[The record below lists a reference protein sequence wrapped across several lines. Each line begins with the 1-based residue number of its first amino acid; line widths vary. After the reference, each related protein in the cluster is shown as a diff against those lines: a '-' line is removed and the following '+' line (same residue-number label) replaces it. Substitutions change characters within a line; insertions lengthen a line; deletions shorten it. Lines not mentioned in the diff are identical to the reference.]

1 MAIDPPRQ
9 AAGPSDD
16 LAAAAAK
23 ARSLDDLA
31 ELLRALRRRH
41 ARAHRDSSLT
51 YQELAKRTG
60 WSQTAIAEYF
70 TARTLPPTDRFD
82 ALVELLGV
90 TPAEWRA
97 LAEARDR
104 VEEIQR
110 RAKAR
115 PFADSPPTGVRPGRT
130 VPRQL
135 PASTSL
141 FTGRE
146 EELGRLFELIELAA
160 GKQSPGTVVISAI
173 DGMGGVG
180 KTALAL
186 HAAHRLVER
195 FPDGQLFLDLYGFAE
210 DAAPREPGDALAV
223 LLASLGLT
231 AGQIPSDVDSR
242 AAVYRERLAGTRTL
256 VLLDNA
262 ADEAQVLPLLPA
274 ATGCL
279 VLVTSRR
286 RLKAL
291 DDALPIPLDVLPLE
305 EAVALLRRAARW
317 PSERSEQAE
326 QSERSKQSEQPEQAG
341 WEHVAEL
348 CGRLPLA
355 LVIVGA
361 LLRTGGKAWDLA
373 RLIERLTP
381 GREEDALAGYTDE
394 VRSLRSAFNLS
405 YKHLSPDEQVLFRHL
420 GLLPGPVVDGYAA
433 AALLETDP
441 ATADLSLQ
449 RLADHSLLT
458 GVSPGRYRLHDLVH
472 AYAGTLAT
480 SLDSERDTARTRLL
494 QYYSHTAQTASAS
507 IARHP
512 RLTPTGPAPA
522 FAPDVLEPEAARRW
536 LRAEHGN
543 LDAAFAFALAHG
555 LDRHAI
561 DLATGLAEILLAD
574 GPWSRSLEIHHAAA
588 EIAERLARPADLAAA
603 LVDLGHARYLA
614 GDYSGAFDAH
624 SRALELQHALGNRR
638 GQAAALHGI
647 GRVQYMTEDDPAGA
661 VASYSRALETHRLLA
676 DRRNQAIALTD
687 LARVWYFAGDSPA
700 SEAAYVDALEIFRA
714 FGDRLGEATA
724 LHGLGRIHQ
733 LAGAYPEALDAHVLA
748 LDIFRALSDRLGEA
762 AALTDVG
769 DVRRATGDRL
779 GAIEA
784 HTRALE
790 LFRGLGNRHG
800 EAAALNYVGDVL
812 RANGDFAEALDA
824 HARAL
829 EINQDLGNRGGQ
841 AAAWFGLGRVRQVTG
856 DHPGALDAHT
866 QAMEIFRA
874 SGARG
879 DEALVLNSY
888 AATLAAS
895 GHRPRALE
903 LYRQALAVHRELGKP
918 DDEAISL
925 EGIGEHY
932 LAVGDRAEGL
942 DYLRQALE
950 IYRRLGMRAD
960 ADRVQDRLDD

>member
-1 MAIDPPRQ
+1 MEVDPSRQ
-9 AAGPSDD
+9 ATGPSDD

-41 ARAHRDSSLT
+41 ARARRDSSLT

-60 WSQTAIAEYF
+60 WSQSAIAEYF

-82 ALVELLGV
+82 ALVDVLGV
-90 TPAEWRA
+90 APAEWRA

-110 RAKAR
+110 QAKAR

-146 EELGRLFELIELAA
+146 EELERLFELIELAA
-160 GKQSPGTVVISAI
+160 GEQSPGTVVISAI

-195 FPDGQLFLDLYGFAE
+195 FPDGQLFLDLCGFAE
-210 DAAPREPGDALAV
+210 DAAPRGPGDALAV
-223 LLASLGLT
+223 LLTSLGLT

-274 ATGCL
+274 AAGCL

-286 RLKAL
+286 RMKAL
-291 DDALPIPLDVLPLE
+291 DDALPLPLDVLPPE

-317 PSERSEQAE
+317 PSDRS
-326 QSERSKQSEQPEQAG
+326 EQAG
-341 WEHVAEL
+341 WEQVAEL

-373 RLIERLTP
+373 RMIDRLTSGP
-381 GREEDALAGYTDE
+381 EQDALAGYTDE

-405 YKHLSPDEQVLFRHL
+405 YKHLSSDEQVLFRRL

-441 ATADLSLQ
+441 ATAELSLQ

-480 SLDSERDTARTRLL
+480 TLDAECDTARTRLF
-494 QYYSHTAQTASAS
+494 QYYSHTAQAASAS

-512 RLTPTGPAPA
+512 RLPPTGPPPA
-522 FAPDVLEPEAARRW
+522 FAPDVLDPEAARQW
-536 LRAEHGN
+536 LRTEHAN

-555 LDRHAI
+555 LDGHAI
-561 DLATGLAEILLAD
+561 DLATGLAEILLVD
-574 GPWSRSLEIHHAAA
+574 GPWSRSLEIHQAAA
-588 EIAERLARPADLAAA
+588 ATAERLARPADLAVA

-614 GDYSGAFDAH
+614 GDYSEAFDAH
-624 SRALELQHALGNRR
+624 SRALKLQHALGNRR

-661 VASYSRALETHRLLA
+661 VASYTRALEIHRLLA
-676 DRRNQAIALTD
+676 DRRNEAIALTD
-687 LARVWYFAGDSPA
+687 LARVWYFAGDSPS

-748 LDIFRALSDRLGEA
+748 LDIFRALCDRLGEA
-762 AALTDVG
+762 TALTDVG

-812 RANGDFAEALDA
+812 RANGDFAEALEA

-829 EINQDLGNRGGQ
+829 EINQDLGNRSGQ
-841 AAAWFGLGRVRQVTG
+841 AAAWYGLGRVRPVTG

-874 SGARG
+874 AGARG
-879 DEALVLNSY
+879 EEALVLNSY

-895 GHRPRALE
+895 GHRTRALA
-903 LYRQALAVHRELGKP
+903 LYRQALAVHRELSKP

-932 LAVGDRAEGL
+932 LAVGDRTEGL

-950 IYRRLGMRAD
+950 IYQRLGMGAD
-960 ADRVQDRLDD
+960 ADRVQERLDD

>member
-1 MAIDPPRQ
+1 MGIDPPRQ
-9 AAGPSDD
+9 ATGASDD
-16 LAAAAAK
+16 LAAAAAN

-41 ARAHRDSSLT
+41 ARAHRDSRLT

-60 WSQTAIAEYF
+60 WSQSAIAEYF

-82 ALVELLGV
+82 ALVEVLGV
-90 TPAEWRA
+90 APAEWRP

-115 PFADSPPTGVRPGRT
+115 PFGDSPPTGVRPGRT

-160 GKQSPGTVVISAI
+160 GEQSPGTVVISAI

-291 DDALPIPLDVLPLE
+291 DDAFPISLDVLPSE

-317 PSERSEQAE
+317 PSERSEQAGW
-326 QSERSKQSEQPEQAG
+326 EQAG
-341 WEHVAEL
+341 WEQVAEL

-381 GREEDALAGYTDE
+381 GQDEDALAGYTDE

-405 YKHLSPDEQVLFRHL
+405 YKHLSPDEQVLFRRL

-441 ATADLSLQ
+441 ATAELSLQ

-480 SLDSERDTARTRLL
+480 SLDSECDTARTRLL

-522 FAPDVLEPEAARRW
+522 FAPDVLAPEAARQW
-536 LRAEHGN
+536 LRAEHAN

-555 LDRHAI
+555 LDGHAI
-561 DLATGLAEILLAD
+561 DLATGLAEILMAD
-574 GPWSRSLEIHHAAA
+574 GPWSRSLEIHQAAA
-588 EIAERLARPADLAAA
+588 EIAERLARPADLAVA
-603 LVDLGHARYLA
+603 LVDLGHARYLT

-624 SRALELQHALGNRR
+624 SRALELQHALGNYR

-661 VASYSRALETHRLLA
+661 VASYSRALETHRRLV
-676 DRRNQAIALTD
+676 DRRNEAIALTD

-700 SEAAYVDALEIFRA
+700 SEAAYVDALEIFRT

-724 LHGLGRIHQ
+724 LHGIGRIHQ
-733 LAGAYPEALDAHVLA
+733 LAGAYPEALDAHILA

-769 DVRRATGDRL
+769 DVRRVTGDRL

-800 EAAALNYVGDVL
+800 EAAALNYVGDVM

-829 EINQDLGNRGGQ
+829 EINQDLGNRSGQ

-856 DHPGALDAHT
+856 DHPGALDAHS

-874 SGARG
+874 AGARG

-895 GHRPRALE
+895 GHRPRSLE
-903 LYRQALAVHRELGKP
+903 LYRQALAVHRELSKP
-918 DDEAISL
+918 DDEAVSL

-932 LAVGDRAEGL
+932 LAVGGRTEGL
-942 DYLRQALE
+942 DHLRQALE
-950 IYRRLGMRAD
+950 IYQRLGMRAD
-960 ADRVQDRLDD
+960 ADRVQERLDD